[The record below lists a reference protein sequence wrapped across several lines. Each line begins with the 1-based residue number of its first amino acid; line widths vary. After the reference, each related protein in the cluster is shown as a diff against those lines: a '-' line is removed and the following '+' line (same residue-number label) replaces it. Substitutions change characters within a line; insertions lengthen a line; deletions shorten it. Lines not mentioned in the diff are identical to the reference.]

1 MFEKEFEHDR
11 ESRSH
16 SIFMHLYTQ
25 EMSELKVQLKVKDD
39 TIMKL
44 ESEIQFHKNRYERI
58 CDSAIDI
65 VCSQALRPGD
75 PPRSLTMQITV
86 PEGLFRKPEDLSD
99 AILSRVMA
107 EFYKIKS
114 QESSINPLQVRG

>member
-16 SIFMHLYTQ
+16 SRFMHLYTQ
-25 EMSELKVQLKVKDD
+25 EMSDLKTKLNQRD
-39 TIMKL
+39 TTILKL
-44 ESEIQFHKNRYERI
+44 ESEIKYLKDRYERI

-65 VCSQALRPGD
+65 VCSQALKPGD

>member
-1 MFEKEFEHDR
+1 MLEKEFEHDK
-11 ESRSH
+11 ESREH
-16 SIFMHLYTQ
+16 SRFLHLYTQ
-25 EMSELKVQLKVKDD
+25 EMSDLKLQLKMKDESI
-39 TIMKL
+39 TKL

-65 VCSQALRPGD
+65 VCSQALHPGD
-75 PPRSLTMQITV
+75 PPRSLTMQITI
-86 PEGLFRKPEDLSD
+86 PEGLFTKPEDLSD

-114 QESSINPLQVRG
+114 RE